1 MVTNSPYRFTDPI
14 RYFKANDPIY
24 FEVENIPLKQI
35 HENTLWLKDQITG
48 GAVGGGGG
56 GGGGPN
62 VGNIGPLGLDRSYLA
77 ELKPYATGNDNVVR
91 VNPGRFT
98 ARINDAYNLQKLQII
113 EYLTGDN
120 NDLNTWFARKS
131 TNASIQK
138 ILESFKNSI
147 LVESM
152 HMNGLAERAFSY
164 PAGDKP
170 DRKNIY
176 AITDSGNA
184 LSPSINTSLNA
195 EDRTPYPLI
204 EYQLWGT
211 TPRGS
216 TESYIIRQFNDS
228 ATSVGF
234 ASLGVAETNF
244 IKRWRGVARTSIVD
258 VPETLSIEI
267 PAFAQSDF
275 YYKDVNGVNV
285 NLNSNI
291 RIDLLFIYSK
301 PIDTSSV
308 TVAKFSGSQP
318 TVITSPQLG
327 LVHGAGIGIDL
338 SNTQLRNLRATRPD
352 GSLMILPC
360 VSDQTDSGDSGFTS
374 LNIKGSFPSP
384 DDLMN
389 LAPMLDET
397 LSDDNYALIGQT
409 VLPIAYIVVRSTA
422 NTNEAG
428 IPLITP
434 DDVIDIRPFFRTT
447 ELAYNERAG
456 LAAAVPAPS
465 LANPVVTQGE
475 MESQIRKSTLTT
487 QSQLLSETPRVVGG
501 GYIKGGFW
509 YGPEGTMIK
518 RFAPDIN
525 VTVPSLISSNTNL
538 AYNPNLPPSGNV
550 YMDSYREAARQ
561 ILISQNKIPA
571 DYQIPV
577 FPEWDIAKWV
587 ESNNLPDAGYRSVD
601 RMNIFQK
608 TNLDNSKNRQLQNNT
623 WWQSIGYLNNRFVLE
638 GKPRP
643 GSYYNYNR
651 NFNQSTANVNTFYG
665 ASVGSS
671 PGAQFSWW
679 KPIEQ
684 YSYPGTD
691 SLEGY
696 CILFCK
702 KTVQIDRSSVPWM
715 GDYDVKVNF
724 LYCAPI
730 GTKSSPTDAPVQVSN
745 IWVDK
750 KKDSFTIYVS
760 WPASDYKMGEV
771 NAARETIALNPYWE
785 PWNDSNA
792 AVGTYDT
799 RTEINPVYNPGL
811 RQATHR
817 FQGFVVLTDDFVEDE
832 YNRDLTFAYP
842 PQNTPIFSNSK
853 ISRNTLFLGESGGGF
868 CMYPTVSFSIIGY
881 PSSWMSNGSFLTNI
895 NTGTQLNNTARV
907 TLK

>member
-113 EYLTGDN
+113 EYLAGDN
-120 NDLNTWFARKS
+120 TELNSWYARKS
-131 TNASIQK
+131 TNVDIQP

-147 LVESM
+147 LVQSM

-164 PAGDKP
+164 PAGNKP
-170 DRKNIY
+170 DRLNIF
-176 AITDSGNA
+176 AITDPANS
-184 LSPSINTSLNA
+184 LSPSIDTSLNA

-211 TPRGS
+211 TPRGNA
-216 TESYIIRQFNDS
+216 ESYVIRQFNDNT
-228 ATSVGF
+228 TSVGF
-234 ASLGVAETNF
+234 ASLGVAETHF
-244 IKRWRGVARTSIVD
+244 IKRWRGIARTSIVD
-258 VPETLSIEI
+258 VAQTLAIEV
-267 PAFAQSDF
+267 PAFAESDF

-285 NLNSNI
+285 TLNSDV

-308 TVAKFSGSQP
+308 TVAKFSGNQP

-338 SNTQLRNLRATRPD
+338 SNTQLRNLKATRPD

-360 VSDQTDSGDSGFTS
+360 VSDQTDSGNSGFTS

-384 DDLMN
+384 DDLMT

-409 VLPIAYIVVRSTA
+409 VLPIAYIVVRKTA

-434 DDVIDIRPFFRTT
+434 EDIIDIRPFFRTT

-475 MESQIRKSTLTT
+475 LESQIKKSYSIT

-518 RFAPDIN
+518 RFTPDIN
-525 VTVPSLISSNTNL
+525 VTVPSLATVNANF

-577 FPEWDIAKWV
+577 FPEWEIAKWV
-587 ESNNLPDAGYRSVD
+587 ESNNLPDAGYRAVD

-608 TNLDNSKNRQLQNNT
+608 TDTENLNYNQLSYLGQGAT
-623 WWQSIGYLNNRFVLE
+623 ISILNNRFVLD

-643 GSYYNYNR
+643 GSYIDYNR
-651 NFNQSTANVNTFYG
+651 NFNQANANYLTFYSNNNTTNPMW
-665 ASVGSS
+665 A
-671 PGAQFSWW
+671 
-679 KPIEQ
+679 KTITQ
-684 YSYPGTD
+684 YNYPGTD

-724 LYCAPI
+724 LYCSPI
-730 GTKSSPTDAPVQVSN
+730 GTKSSPPDAPVQVSN

-750 KKDSFTIYVS
+750 KRDSFTIYVS
-760 WPASDYKMGEV
+760 WPASDYKMSEV
-771 NAARETIALNPYWE
+771 NSARNTLALNPYWE
-785 PWNDSNA
+785 PWNMSTKGGFNT
-792 AVGTYDT
+792 V
-799 RTEINPVYNPGL
+799 TEINPIYNPAL
-811 RQATHR
+811 RSAIHR
-817 FQGFVVLTDDFVEDE
+817 FQGFVVLTDEFVEDE
-832 YNRDLTFAYP
+832 YNRDLTFTNP
-842 PQNTPIFSNSK
+842 PINTPANVGSRLN
-853 ISRNTLFLGESGGGF
+853 RNTLFLGESGGGF